1 MKPALRA
8 AGLRILGSVQEAGST
23 LFLIG
28 PDGPRFWPVFQA
40 APEAQDGLP
49 DPIDRYSAC
58 ILNALAAITGSEAI
72 FPFGGPPYQPFIEW
86 ALRSGRCFQS
96 PVQLLVHAELG
107 LFTSYRGA
115 IRLNGHQPVPAPAPN
130 PCEGCVAKPC
140 LTACPANAL
149 NQSHYDVALCHD
161 FLDTQSGSAC
171 MARGCAVRR
180 ACPVGQ
186 AERPE
191 AQSAFHMGYFH
202 KRAAK

>member
-28 PDGPRFWPVFQA
+28 PDGRRFWPVFQA

-49 DPIDRYSAC
+49 DPIDRYSAR
-58 ILNALAAITGSEAI
+58 ILNALATITGGEAV
-72 FPFGGPPYQPFIEW
+72 FPFGGPPYQPFIDW

-96 PVQLLVHAELG
+96 PVQLLIHGELG
-107 LFTSYRGA
+107 LFTSFRGA
-115 IRLNGHQPVPAPAPN
+115 LGFSGQYALPAPLPN
-130 PCEGCVAKPC
+130 PCDNCIDKPC
-140 LTACPANAL
+140 LSACPTDAL
-149 NQSHYDVALCHD
+149 TQKHYDVASCHEY
-161 FLDTQSGSAC
+161 LDTKSGASC

-186 AERPE
+186 GERPE